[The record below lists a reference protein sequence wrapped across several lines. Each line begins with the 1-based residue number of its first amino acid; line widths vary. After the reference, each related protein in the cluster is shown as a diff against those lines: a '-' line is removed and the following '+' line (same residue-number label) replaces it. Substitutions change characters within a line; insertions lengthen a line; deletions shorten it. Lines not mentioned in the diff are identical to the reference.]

1 MSAALVMTRV
11 RKAYG
16 DRVALDGV
24 DLTVQPGEVLGL
36 LGVNGAGKTT
46 LVSIVAGLRRLD
58 AGTVHVCGVDI
69 AADPRAARR
78 RIGLAPQELG
88 ICPLLTARE
97 NMRLF
102 GELAGL
108 RRRELATRIGE
119 VSDGLDLGA
128 VLDRPLR
135 FLSSGEQRRAHTA
148 LALMGRPALLMLD
161 EPTAGV
167 DVHARADVLDYVRA
181 LADDGIAVVY
191 STHYLH
197 EVEELDASVAILDGG
212 RVIARGAVGELVGE
226 YAEPMVELAFEG
238 PPPSLALAART
249 AVAGNTLRAYG
260 DRPAALAA
268 AAVGLL
274 GTDAERLR
282 SVEIVR
288 PTLES
293 AFVSLTGRRWSH
305 A

>member
-1 MSAALVMTRV
+1 MPAALAMTGV

-16 DRVALDGV
+16 DCVALDGV

-46 LVSIVAGLRRLD
+46 LVSIVAGLRRAD
-58 AGTVHVCGVDI
+58 AGTVDVCGIDV

-78 RIGLAPQELG
+78 RLGLAPQELG
-88 ICPLLTARE
+88 VCPLLTPRE

-108 RRRELATRIGE
+108 RRRELAARIGE

-128 VLDRPLR
+128 VLDRPVR
-135 FLSSGEQRRAHTA
+135 FLSGGERRRTHTA
-148 LALMGRPALLMLD
+148 LALLGRPELVMLD

-167 DVHARADVLDYVRA
+167 DVHARADVLAYVTE
-181 LADDGIAVVY
+181 LAEDGVAVVY

-212 RVIARGAVGELVGE
+212 RVIARGAVRELIGE

-238 PPPSLALAART
+238 APPPLELAART
-249 AVAGNTLRAYG
+249 DVAGDTLRAYG

-274 GTDAERLR
+274 GAEAERLR
-282 SVEIVR
+282 SVEIIR

-293 AFVSLTGRRWSH
+293 AFLALTGRRWSH

>member
-1 MSAALVMTRV
+1 MSAALVMAGV

-24 DLTVQPGEVLGL
+24 DLTVEPGDVLGL
-36 LGVNGAGKTT
+36 LGINGAGKTT
-46 LVSIVAGLRRLD
+46 LVSIVAGLRRPD
-58 AGTVHVCGVDI
+58 AGTVHVCGIDV

-78 RIGLAPQELG
+78 RLGLAPQELG
-88 ICPLLTARE
+88 ICPLLTVRE

-102 GELAGL
+102 GELVGL
-108 RRRELATRIGE
+108 RRRELAARVGE

-128 VLDRPLR
+128 VLDRPVR

-148 LALMGRPALLMLD
+148 LALMGRPALVILD

-167 DVHARADVLDYVRA
+167 DIHARADVLEYVRE

-212 RVIARGAVGELVGE
+212 RVIARGAVGDLVGE
-226 YAEPMVELAFEG
+226 HAEPMVELAFEG
-238 PPPSLALAART
+238 PPPSLAIAART

-274 GTDAERLR
+274 GADAERLR

-293 AFVSLTGRRWSH
+293 AFLSLTGRRWSH